1 MMSPFDS
8 KNRVATALDRL
19 ALRVLLFFLSVG
31 YFFALWHS
39 GAPSLRAAAKECGV
53 NERTLRK
60 WLAEDEFAEQYNQRK
75 REALQLAWGA
85 LQNRIGDAGRL
96 VSQLMNDGDAP
107 HQVRLSAART
117 VLEYGLKSCEQ
128 LDILPRLEAL
138 EQAERDRKGRKRP
151 TTWR

>member
-1 MMSPFDS
+1 MMPS
-8 KNRVATALDRL
+8 KTVNSRDAALI
-19 ALRVLLFFLSVG
+19 ALVS
-31 YFFALWHS
+31 
-39 GAPSLRAAAKECGV
+39 APSLRAAAKECGV